1 MADQTPAAGTPLPLP
16 PKIPGGQEA
25 YDMIMRD
32 INPELTSA
40 NLQTLDAKYKD
51 ETPEQRIKRADRY
64 TKDFEEF
71 AKRSKAFK
79 AKQDT
84 TVSSYKRQLRT
95 ATEARAGSGD
105 ATRMQDLEST
115 FNAA

>member
-1 MADQTPAAGTPLPLP
+1 MADPIPAAGTPLPLP
-16 PKIPGGQEA
+16 PKIPNGQEA
-25 YDMIMRD
+25 YDIIMRD

-40 NLQTLDAKYKD
+40 NLKTLDAKYKD

-64 TKDFEEF
+64 AKDFEEF

-79 AKQDT
+79 DKQDT

-95 ATEARAGSGD
+95 ATEKRAGSGD
-105 ATRMQDLEST
+105 ATRMQNLEASFST
-115 FNAA
+115 P